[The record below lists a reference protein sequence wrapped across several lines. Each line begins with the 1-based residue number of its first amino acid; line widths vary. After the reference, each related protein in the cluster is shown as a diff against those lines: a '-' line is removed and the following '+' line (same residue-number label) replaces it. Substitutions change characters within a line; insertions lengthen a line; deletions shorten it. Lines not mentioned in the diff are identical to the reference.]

1 MSRADRKSRR
11 KHRGGQEAADHQAV
25 QTLAAESRPEESTGA
40 NVETPVVTA
49 QSPNT
54 EIATLTNAPEIITR
68 DLSKEATGDEW
79 PHRAWPQSLGPR
91 GSGFQVII
99 KRSVLNAI
107 NRHGLTTSDVE
118 VCGVLAGNVYRDE
131 AGPYLRVDAAVRGE
145 FSGNSSAQVT
155 FTAETWNHIQGV
167 MEKDHPELRVVG
179 WYHTHPGFGIFLS
192 DMDLFIHGNFFNL
205 PWQIAL
211 VYDPISGEDGVFVW
225 REGKTERVAFIVEED
240 VEKEIVT
247 IPVSAELTAAAL
259 ADFSRRMQGMEKRQ
273 KRVLVA
279 LSFLVLIA
287 MAWPFV
293 LYTIM
298 SDRPRETHVP
308 VAKMNADA
316 DPSTR
321 PLIPATNQ
329 ASNQAAAPT
338 TLPVVAATL
347 PAVPT
352 TAPIVVVLHPIAPTT
367 MEVDTTQPTKP
378 DDKNDVR
385 PSVIRPNTPTIKGPR
400 VLEGP
405 SETPTQNR

>member
-1 MSRADRKSRR
+1 MSRSDRKSRR
-11 KHRGGQEAADHQAV
+11 KNRGSHEAAGDQGV
-25 QTLAAESRPEESTGA
+25 QTLAAESRDDENSAA
-40 NVETPVVTA
+40 NVETPVVTP
-49 QSPNT
+49 QSSET
-54 EIATLTNAPEIITR
+54 ETATPTDAPAIVTR
-68 DLSKEATGDEW
+68 DISKQATAGDDW
-79 PHRAWPQSLGPR
+79 PHRDWPQSLGVR

-107 NRHGLTTSDVE
+107 NRHGQTTSDVE

-155 FTAETWNHIQGV
+155 FTAETWNHIQSV
-167 MEKDHPELRVVG
+167 MEKDHPDLRMVG

-211 VYDPISGEDGVFVW
+211 VYDPISGEDGVFIW
-225 REGKTERVAFIVEED
+225 REGKTERVAFIIEED

-247 IPVSAELTAAAL
+247 VPVSAELTAAAL

-273 KRVLVA
+273 KRVMVA

-287 MAWPFV
+287 MGWPFV

-298 SDRPRETHVP
+298 SDRPRETRVP

-321 PLIPATNQ
+321 PLIPTT
-329 ASNQAAAPT
+329 NQAAAPS
-338 TLPVVAATL
+338 TLPIAATTL

-352 TAPIVVVLHPIAPTT
+352 TAPVVAVIHPITPTT
-367 MEVDTTQPTKP
+367 MEADTTQPAKP
-378 DDKNDVR
+378 DDKNDMK
-385 PSVIRPNTPTIKGPR
+385 PSVIRPNTPTNKGPR